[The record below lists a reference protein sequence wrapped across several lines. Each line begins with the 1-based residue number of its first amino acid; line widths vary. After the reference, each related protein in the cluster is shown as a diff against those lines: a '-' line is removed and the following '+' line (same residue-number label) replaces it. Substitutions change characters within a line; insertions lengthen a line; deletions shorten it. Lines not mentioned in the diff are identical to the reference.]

1 MQRNK
6 KFIILGVVWTIV
18 FAGMSFYWALG
29 GMLGARS
36 LGGEL
41 SEISC

>member
-29 GMLGARS
+29 GNA
-36 LGGEL
+36 
-41 SEISC
+41 